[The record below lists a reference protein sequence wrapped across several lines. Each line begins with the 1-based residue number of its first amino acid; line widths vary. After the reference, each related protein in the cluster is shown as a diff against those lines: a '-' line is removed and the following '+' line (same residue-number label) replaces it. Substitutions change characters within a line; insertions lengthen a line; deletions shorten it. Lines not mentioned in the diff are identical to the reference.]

1 MDIVPDFQE
10 TFTKLFFKGFKIVNF
25 KIELSAKERH
35 FYLEPENEL
44 PIEP

>member
-25 KIELSAKERH
+25 KIELSAKEMH
-35 FYLEPENEL
+35 FYLEPESEL